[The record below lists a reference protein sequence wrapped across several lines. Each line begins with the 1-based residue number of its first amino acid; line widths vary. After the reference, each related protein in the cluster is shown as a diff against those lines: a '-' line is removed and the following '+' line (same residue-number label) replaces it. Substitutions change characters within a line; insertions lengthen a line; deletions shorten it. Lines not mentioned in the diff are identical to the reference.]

1 MEGYFEIGVI
11 WKLNKSSIMPIDMSP
26 LALDGIQN
34 DKDGGGGGGTHS
46 LYGSYI
52 FIVIVL
58 ILQKKKKN
66 CHCEIN
72 NSNIGN

>member
-26 LALDGIQN
+26 LALDGIKN
-34 DKDGGGGGGTHS
+34 DKDGVGGGTHS

-58 ILQKKKKN
+58 ILQQNKNKKIAIVK
-66 CHCEIN
+66 
-72 NSNIGN
+72 